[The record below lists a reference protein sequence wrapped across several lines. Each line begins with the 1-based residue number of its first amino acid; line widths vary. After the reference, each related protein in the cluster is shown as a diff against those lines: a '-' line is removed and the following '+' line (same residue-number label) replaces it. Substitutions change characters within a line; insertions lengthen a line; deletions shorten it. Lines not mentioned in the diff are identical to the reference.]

1 MRVNINIAL
10 MRINVLTDNNEYE
23 NDDNEEGIKLVL
35 PVWAI
40 TIWIKLKINLSD
52 ISFIFLD
59 FLSLNRY
66 IHYLNKT

>member
-35 PVWAI
+35 PV
-40 TIWIKLKINLSD
+40 
-52 ISFIFLD
+52 
-59 FLSLNRY
+59 
-66 IHYLNKT
+66 